1 MKKIIRLSESDL
13 IELINEVKIRK
24 KEKLGMGAEHDI
36 YPSEIN
42 PDAVMKV
49 RNCVPEKE
57 VPWVETFEK
66 YPDIF
71 PIVIK
76 RTKNYVCLEKLDT
89 NKAVEEFEDM
99 ENFLG
104 YELTEAYSE
113 AYWKGIVKNKD
124 NEHFK
129 MLDDKFMGTELYEIY
144 SRWNDLILRFY
155 EIIPPKFYP
164 DLHGEQFGYSK
175 DGKLK
180 ILDY

>member
-24 KEKLGMGAEHDI
+24 KEKLGMGTEHDI
-36 YPSEIN
+36 YPSETN
-42 PDAVMKV
+42 PDVVMKV

-57 VPWVETFEK
+57 VPWVETFK
-66 YPDIF
+66 KNPDIF

-76 RTKNYVCLEKLDT
+76 HTKNYVCLEKLDT

-104 YELTEAYSE
+104 YELTEAYWE
-113 AYWKGIVKNKD
+113 GIVRNKNTAHLKI
-124 NEHFK
+124 
-129 MLDDKFMGTELYEIY
+129 LDDKFMESELYEIY
-144 SRWNDLILRFY
+144 SRWKDLILRFY
-155 EIIPPKFYP
+155 EIIPPNFYP